1 MMNNIFHDIENA
13 YMKKKKNYTQN
24 KERNFVKAPSSQ
36 NFVTTH
42 SRKTHLTSFISVC
55 VFFIFVG
62 FSVTFTMVSFF
73 FLPVKNNHQ
82 DQFNTVQILQLG
94 QVSKDHFDTVNPLLS
109 PQWGGGC
116 LFNLSEAMVTVLHK
130 ELECKVEKLKNKKLK
145 VMQLRI
151 ENKSEL
157 PVGE

>member
-42 SRKTHLTSFISVC
+42 SRKTHLTSFMSVC

-109 PQWGGGC
+109 PQWGGGGGGG
-116 LFNLSEAMVTVLHK
+116 LL
-130 ELECKVEKLKNKKLK
+130 
-145 VMQLRI
+145 I
-151 ENKSEL
+151 
-157 PVGE
+157 

>member
-1 MMNNIFHDIENA
+1 MTLKTH
-13 YMKKKKNYTQN
+13 KKRETLYTKQR
-24 KERNFVKAPSSQ
+24 KNFVKVPISQ

-42 SRKTHLTSFISVC
+42 SRKTNLTSLMSVC

-82 DQFNTVQILQLG
+82 DQFNKVQILQLG
-94 QVSKDHFDTVNPLLS
+94 QLLKDHFDTVNPLLS
-109 PQWGGGC
+109 PQWGGGGC

-130 ELECKVEKLKNKKLK
+130 ELECKVEKLKNKKLE

-151 ENKSEL
+151 KNKSEL

>member
-1 MMNNIFHDIENA
+1 MGGGGGGGVVF
-13 YMKKKKNYTQN
+13 YSKN
-24 KERNFVKAPSSQ
+24 
-36 NFVTTH
+36 
-42 SRKTHLTSFISVC
+42 L
-55 VFFIFVG
+55 
-62 FSVTFTMVSFF
+62 
-73 FLPVKNNHQ
+73 
-82 DQFNTVQILQLG
+82 
-94 QVSKDHFDTVNPLLS
+94 
-109 PQWGGGC
+109 GGGC

>member
-1 MMNNIFHDIENA
+1 MNNIFHDIENTSQ
-13 YMKKKKNYTQN
+13 KNNTQN
-24 KERNFVKAPSSQ
+24 KERNFVKAPISQ

-42 SRKTHLTSFISVC
+42 SRKTHLTSFMSVC

-82 DQFNTVQILQLG
+82 DQFNKVQILQLG

-109 PQWGGGC
+109 PQWGGGG
-116 LFNLSEAMVTVLHK
+116 LL
-130 ELECKVEKLKNKKLK
+130 
-145 VMQLRI
+145 I
-151 ENKSEL
+151 
-157 PVGE
+157 

>member
-1 MMNNIFHDIENA
+1 
-13 YMKKKKNYTQN
+13 
-24 KERNFVKAPSSQ
+24 
-36 NFVTTH
+36 
-42 SRKTHLTSFISVC
+42 
-55 VFFIFVG
+55 
-62 FSVTFTMVSFF
+62 MVSFF

-82 DQFNTVQILQLG
+82 DQFNKVQILQLG
-94 QVSKDHFDTVNPLLS
+94 QVLKGPFWYCKSSVKPPV
-109 PQWGGGC
+109 GGGC

-130 ELECKVEKLKNKKLK
+130 ELECKVEKLKNKKLE

>member
-1 MMNNIFHDIENA
+1 MTLKTH
-13 YMKKKKNYTQN
+13 KKRETLYTKQR
-24 KERNFVKAPSSQ
+24 KNFVKVPISQ

-42 SRKTHLTSFISVC
+42 SRKTHLTSFMSVC

-73 FLPVKNNHQ
+73 FLLVKNNHQ
-82 DQFNTVQILQLG
+82 DQFNEVQITQLG
-94 QVSKDHFDTVNPLLS
+94 QVLTDHFDTVNPLLS
-109 PQWGGGC
+109 PQWG
-116 LFNLSEAMVTVLHK
+116 AMVTVLHK
-130 ELECKVEKLKNKKLK
+130 ELECKVEKLKNKKLE